1 MIIIY
6 NFYNKMSL
14 NTDNMNE
21 DIMIPSIYQNIIS
34 NNSINSIITSKNTKK
49 NKQQLEKYIIIEIN
63 KNLKVMFLKY
73 LLLSVI
79 LTLNFGL
86 SLSVICDAD
95 IIIRTIGI
103 TFALLFSLLYIL
115 FNYYTYKILFTTNNI
130 QNKA

>member
-1 MIIIY
+1 
-6 NFYNKMSL
+6 MSL